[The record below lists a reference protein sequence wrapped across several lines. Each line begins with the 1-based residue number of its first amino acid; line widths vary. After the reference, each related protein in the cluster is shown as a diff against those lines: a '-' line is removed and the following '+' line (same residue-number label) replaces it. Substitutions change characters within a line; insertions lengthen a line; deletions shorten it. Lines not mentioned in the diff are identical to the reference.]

1 MSLICVF
8 VMQWAANLYVRIDA
22 EFGRITV
29 CLILAKATLWSYKKI
44 TIPPGFVKLAVIPN
58 MQAMGCNK
66 KIDFMLPLNWS
77 VFILMLNLLLSTN
90 TNCCRLM
97 NWLSL
102 FSTSLP
108 EISTWIGFLCV
119 RFVSLKTYMFFFC
132 INYVRKWSKSA
143 IFCSG
148 CCIYQQ
154 GSWYLYPKSKLTS
167 PTYLSTS

>member
-66 KIDFMLPLNWS
+66 KIDFMLPLN
-77 VFILMLNLLLSTN
+77 
-90 TNCCRLM
+90 
-97 NWLSL
+97 
-102 FSTSLP
+102 
-108 EISTWIGFLCV
+108 
-119 RFVSLKTYMFFFC
+119 
-132 INYVRKWSKSA
+132 
-143 IFCSG
+143 
-148 CCIYQQ
+148 
-154 GSWYLYPKSKLTS
+154 
-167 PTYLSTS
+167 